1 ISGLR
6 IIRATFAKISTW
18 FCSKPDFGN
27 KMQKINFALE
37 SSKFCQP
44 EFPSLKAKI
53 HFLVN
58 ANKQK
63 YP

>member
-1 ISGLR
+1 MKTKWNKFLKLGLVMPISVIGV
-6 IIRATFAKISTW
+6 IAS
-18 FCSKPDFGN
+18 CGN
-27 KMQKINFALE
+27 
-37 SSKFCQP
+37 P

>member
-1 ISGLR
+1 LTTSSGLFSSVLSTLLKA
-6 IIRATFAKISTW
+6 IAKFLFFS
-18 FCSKPDFGN
+18 FSYACASVSFVKLDAN
-27 KMQKINFALE
+27 
-37 SSKFCQP
+37 P